1 MKVVNISHE
10 LTSQTSTFERKKKTN
25 PRANIEMP
33 TNIQIVREKGLRRD
47 KNLGLSAGMGLAKV
61 RKSLS

>member
-1 MKVVNISHE
+1 MKATHTSNV
-10 LTSQTSTFERKKKTN
+10 LTSYTSTFEMKKKTT

-33 TNIQIVREKGLRRD
+33 TNIQIVRVKGLRRD